1 MKILMVCLGNIC
13 RSPLAEGIL
22 KNKLTPRHG
31 SWEIDSAGTS
41 GYHNGEL
48 PDPRSIKIAADY
60 QIDICDQRS
69 RQIKEG
75 DLDNFDII
83 YAMDSSNYQDLMAMC
98 NCDSQRSKI
107 SLIMNIVEPESNI
120 NVPDPYWG
128 KDGFDLVF
136 KMLDKACDQIID
148 FYT

>member
-22 KNKLTPRHG
+22 KNKLTSHEN
-31 SWEIDSAGTS
+31 SWIIDSAGTS
-41 GYHNGEL
+41 GFHNGEL

-69 RQIKEG
+69 RQIKES
-75 DLDNFDII
+75 DLDTFDLI
-83 YAMDSSNYQDLMAMC
+83 YAMDNSNYQDLMASC
-98 NCDSQRSKI
+98 SSDCQRAKI
-107 SLIMNIVEPESNI
+107 SMIMNMTDPASNI

-136 KMLDKACDQIID
+136 KMLDKACDVIID
-148 FYT
+148 SYA